1 MKNNYE
7 LKQTMILSMENE
19 ALRERIKELLSQINE
34 LKKENEIIKRE
45 MVQRERNNTVIQK

>member
-45 MVQRERNNTVIQK
+45 MVQRERDNTVIQK